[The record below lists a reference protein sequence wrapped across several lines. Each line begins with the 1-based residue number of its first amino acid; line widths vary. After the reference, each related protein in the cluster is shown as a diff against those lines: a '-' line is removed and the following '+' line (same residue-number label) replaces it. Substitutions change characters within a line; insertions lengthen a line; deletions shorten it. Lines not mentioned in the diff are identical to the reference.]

1 MTSRNMKKCLSP
13 VIIKKMKIK
22 TIMDIASHR
31 MAISKEINDIALAST
46 GKKRNIYTL
55 LVEM

>member
-1 MTSRNMKKCLSP
+1 
-13 VIIKKMKIK
+13 MKIK

-31 MAISKEINDIALAST
+31 MAISKDINDIALAST
-46 GKKRNIYTL
+46 GEKRNIYTL